1 MHPYGNRL
9 VIECDHWSP
18 CTVKSGGCCAAGH
31 YGGRPS
37 LGVCGQCPHRVV
49 GGEQPQGTTVTY
61 GATTAK
67 AVQYLKAE
75 ANHALNGPA
84 PAEVVEARKAACRSC
99 EHRVDSLEDNT
110 DPGGIGF
117 CTKCGCGGSRRAAL
131 SVKLTMASVSC
142 PVGKFQPVTGV
153 GGTVESVMQ
162 ALKGLAMSVVDR
174 TKT

>member
-1 MHPYGNRL
+1 M
-9 VIECDHWSP
+9 IECDHWSP
-18 CTVKSGGCCAAGH
+18 CTVKGGGCCAAGH

-49 GGEQPQGTTVTY
+49 GGEQPVGTTVTY

-67 AVQYLKAE
+67 AIQYLKTE
-75 ANHALNGPA
+75 AFHALNGPA
-84 PAEVVEARKAACRSC
+84 PAEVVEARQAACRSC

-131 SVKLTMASVSC
+131 SVKLTLAGTSC
-142 PVGKFQPVTGV
+142 PVGKFTASQ
-153 GGTVESVMQ
+153 GTKGSVESMMQ
-162 ALKGLAMSVVDR
+162 ALRGVLTSVVDQAR
-174 TKT
+174 KV